1 MEVTEKKT
9 IYFPQYETHSDDQSE
24 IVWKINIIYAGGG
37 VRNMPGGIPVSQD

>member
-24 IVWKINIIYAGGG
+24 TVWKINIIYAGGG